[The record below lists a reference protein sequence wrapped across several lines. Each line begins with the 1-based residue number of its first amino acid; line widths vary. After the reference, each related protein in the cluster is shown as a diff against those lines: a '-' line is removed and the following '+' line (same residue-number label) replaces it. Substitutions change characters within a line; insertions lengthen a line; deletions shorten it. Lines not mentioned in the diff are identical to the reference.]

1 MSEMTANAPQRRRT
15 AILVEGGIMI
25 ALSTVLSM
33 IKFLQLP
40 YDGSI
45 TLLSMFPVLIF
56 AYRHGTKWGL
66 LCGFAHSLLQ
76 LLLGLNALKGIS
88 AATLI
93 GAIVL
98 DYLLA
103 FTVLGLCGLFRGRK
117 NGFILGTI
125 VCLVLRFLCHYVS
138 GVILWGV
145 WAPEGMSAYLYS
157 LIYNGSY
164 MGVELITHTIAAVI
178 FSKTS
183 ALSKH
188 LR

>member
-1 MSEMTANAPQRRRT
+1 M
-15 AILVEGGIMI
+15 
-25 ALSTVLSM
+25 
-33 IKFLQLP
+33 
-40 YDGSI
+40 
-45 TLLSMFPVLIF
+45 
-56 AYRHGTKWGL
+56 
-66 LCGFAHSLLQ
+66 
-76 LLLGLNALKGIS
+76 
-88 AATLI
+88 
-93 GAIVL
+93 
-98 DYLLA
+98 
-103 FTVLGLCGLFRGRK
+103 LGLCGLFRGRK

-183 ALSKH
+183 ALSKY